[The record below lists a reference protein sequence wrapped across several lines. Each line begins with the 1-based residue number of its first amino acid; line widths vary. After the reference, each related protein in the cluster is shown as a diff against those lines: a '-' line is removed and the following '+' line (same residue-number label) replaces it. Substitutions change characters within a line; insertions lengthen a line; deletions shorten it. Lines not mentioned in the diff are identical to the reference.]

1 MEDEIRK
8 ASQFALEMA
17 AKLSIQPRLDVENP
31 QVRDFLKEHT
41 AIFSGGS
48 PGGPSLDHYRRRV
61 AEELTLNALKKQ
73 RRVLEQ
79 ATKADVGI
87 GEVPALLAEIIPE
100 TVHDALV
107 PMIANVHVV
116 TTVKG
121 KIRKKGAQ
129 LSTTKSSTTPGD
141 DARDLETV
149 DADYSKHTELA
160 SDIGEIKQDA
170 KFIDYE
176 VESRM
181 LRYAYSI
188 EAGLAGSKELG
199 EDTLADGLREA
210 ADRITLEIDA
220 SATAAIL
227 ASTHAGNVNWS
238 ETPSGTILPSELLA
252 HDKTLLKKLEE
263 AALLVVAKKGFRP
276 NVLLAGST
284 VCRIIG
290 NFAERE
296 FKVLDDKVL
305 GMIQGD
311 QTLAVPIG
319 TLATKLGVWIVIYV
333 PWLDSGKAVLCAV
346 TTKRGRRQSGLDFF
360 VFQALYST
368 DSVLNTTDGSYS
380 ALCLEMVDI
389 VVGEPFMFSTLTITS
404 S

>member
-1 MEDEIRK
+1 MDDELRK
-8 ASQFALEMA
+8 ASKFALEMA
-17 AKLSIQPRLDVENP
+17 LKLSSQPNLHVENVP
-31 QVRDFLKEHT
+31 LRDFLKEHT
-41 AIFSGGS
+41 GIFDGSVPGGS
-48 PGGPSLDHYRRRV
+48 AVDKYRKRV
-61 AEELTLNALKKQ
+61 AEELTLNALRKQ
-73 RRVLEQ
+73 RRVEQ
-79 ATKADVGI
+79 ASTSDVGI

-107 PMIANVHVV
+107 PMIANVHIV
-116 TTVKG
+116 TSVKG
-121 KIRKKGAQ
+121 KIRKKGSQ
-129 LSTTKSSTTPGD
+129 LSTTKGGTTAGD

-149 DADYSKHTELA
+149 DSDYSKHTELA
-160 SDIGEIKQDA
+160 SDIGAIKQDA
-170 KFIDYE
+170 QWVDYE
-176 VESRM
+176 VETRM
-181 LRYAYSI
+181 LKYEYSI

-220 SATAAIL
+220 AATTAVL

-238 ETPSGTILPSELLA
+238 ETPTGTTLPSELLA
-252 HDKTLLKKLEE
+252 HDRTILKKLEE
-263 AALLVVAKKGFRP
+263 AALLVVSKKGFRP

-284 VCRIIG
+284 VCRILG

-296 FKVLDDKVL
+296 FKILDDKVL

-311 QTLAVPIG
+311 ATLAIPIG

-333 PWLDSGKAVLCAV
+333 PWLDAGKAILCAV
-346 TTKRGRRQSGLDFF
+346 TTKRGKRQSGLDFF

-368 DSVLNTTDGSYS
+368 DAVLNTTDGSYS

-389 VVGEPFMFSTLTITS
+389 TIGEPFMFATLTITS